1 MLMMMMMTMTST
13 VAAIGIDFEADVNGY
28 AQFRLHSIR
37 CGATRLFMQQ
47 DTGRSAMYDTDM
59 MYDFLTLM
67 ARLDLRSF
75 TTLQCS
81 YIQKR
86 AVFRGEHRDNTVGA
100 PWNLLSRSAWH
111 WSTRST
117 ANLVI
122 TMNHEV

>member
-1 MLMMMMMTMTST
+1 MAT
-13 VAAIGIDFEADVNGY
+13 
-28 AQFRLHSIR
+28 HSLGCIPS
-37 CGATRLFMQQ
+37 GATRLFMQQ

-75 TTLQCS
+75 TTGELQCS